1 MVLPKTIHPP
11 SPLDPLLLL
20 PIPSP
25 LPSSPQPDLDP
36 LLHSITSH
44 INSTSEEEE
53 TVPITVLT
61 SAIRQS
67 TRKSQIL
74 LNAARVNAAQARD
87 ELDGIDERLR
97 EVEYESTRV
106 QDEMRK
112 CSEYVPAYEEMDLPS
127 IEEFLSSAD
136 ESILNAL
143 PSKDSEDY
151 ENELMIARL
160 EHELREIEKRENQVN
175 QLTKERD
182 TLIKTKKEIKMKFD
196 AVDVHLGGFSRSA
209 NAVASKLKD
218 VADLPSSKTQTQTQ
232 TPQIALEGEQIST

>member
-1 MVLPKTIHPP
+1 MVLPKTISSP

-25 LPSSPQPDLDP
+25 LPPSPQPDLDP
-36 LLHSITSH
+36 LVNSITSH
-44 INSTSEEEE
+44 IDSTEGQI
-53 TVPITVLT
+53 PITVLT
-61 SAIRQS
+61 SAIRQI

-87 ELDGIDERLR
+87 ELDNVDEELR

-106 QDEMRK
+106 NDEMRK

-127 IEEFLSSAD
+127 TEEFLSSAD
-136 ESILNAL
+136 EGILSSL
-143 PSKDSEDY
+143 PSKDSEEY
-151 ENELMIARL
+151 ENQLMIARL
-160 EHELREIEKRENQVN
+160 EHELKEIEKRENQVN
-175 QLTKERD
+175 QLSKQRD
-182 TLIKTKKEIKMKFD
+182 NLIKTKKEIKMKFD

-218 VADLPSSKTQTQTQ
+218 VAEIPSAKI
-232 TPQIALEGEQIST
+232 PQISLEGESTSSA